1 MPCTSCQ
8 ESAEAKR
15 AAKQQDAALPLMAN
29 DIQVIDHLALRPVIP
44 EDWQAD
50 KHKLIIF
57 YPQTFTPVCQSE
69 LGALNKW
76 LPAFAELGC
85 EVIAAC
91 TDPAEAIKDW
101 YEQEP
106 LLRDLECLTF
116 SSYLLP
122 TRLGLIDGGRV
133 KRASVFVMADGTVIK
148 QEHFSTVGRS
158 FAELHRMLHG
168 YSTGSYCAEGWLS
181 PADGFLQA

>member
-15 AAKQQDAALPLMAN
+15 AAKQQDAALPMMAN
-29 DIQVIDHLALRPVIP
+29 DIQVVDHNQVRPF
-44 EDWQAD
+44 EQSDWPAD

-57 YPQTFTPVCQSE
+57 YPETFTPVCASE
-69 LGALNKW
+69 LGALNQW
-76 LPAFAELGC
+76 IPAFAELGC

-91 TDPAEAIKDW
+91 TDPVQAIADW
-101 YEQEP
+101 YIQEP
-106 LLRDLECLTF
+106 LLAALKCLTF

-122 TRLGLIDGGRV
+122 NRLGLVDHGRA
-133 KRASVFVMADGTVIK
+133 KRASVFVMTDGEIVK
-148 QEHFSTVGRS
+148 QEHFGKVGRS
-158 FAELHRMLHG
+158 FEELHRQMYG
-168 YSTGSYCAEGWLS
+168 YTTDSYCAEGWQS